1 MDERT
6 APAPDVTRT
15 RLRVGALCVSLVV
28 SLAFASSASA
38 AIVDVTLSNFAFAP
52 TTVTVTA
59 GDSVRWMNDMGN
71 HNVKF
76 ADPEPPLLAISP
88 PGMPWPVSRQF
99 NAPGTFRYVCV
110 PHEAAGMIGTV
121 TVLNAPDDGDSGG
134 GVGGGTPGGDPGEGG
149 GDDVKTDLGRLQ
161 LKLSDA
167 TPPNGTRVRFFGSV
181 RPAIDGRVLIQRRG
195 RNGKYKTVTRVAL
208 KDGKFSKRLRAK
220 AGVYRAVIGETAD
233 HDDATS
239 KPKRIR

>member
-28 SLAFASSASA
+28 FLAFASSASA
-38 AIVDVTLSNFAFAP
+38 AIVDVTLNNFAFSPNA
-52 TTVTVTA
+52 VTVTA

-110 PHEAAGMIGTV
+110 PHEASGMIGTV
-121 TVLNAPDDGDSGG
+121 TVLAAPPPP
-134 GVGGGTPGGDPGEGG
+134 PGGDPGDGG
-149 GDDVKTDLGRLQ
+149 GSGGGDVKTDLGRLQ
-161 LKLSDA
+161 LKLSDT
-167 TPPNGTRVRFFGSV
+167 TPSKGARVRFYGSV

-195 RNGKYKTVTRVAL
+195 RNGRYKTVTRATL
-208 KDGKFSKRLRAK
+208 EDGKFSKRLRAR
-220 AGVYRAVIGETAD
+220 AGVYRAVIGGTAD
-233 HDDATS
+233 HEDATS